1 MNKDDKIKLLLEF
14 CNEKK
19 RVPKRVEEY
28 KGINIGEFYSAIRRG
43 GINIS
48 NEQKELLIKNEIYLV
63 KDIRVIRTHDKVQKL
78 IQFKKKYNRLPH
90 FGEEID
96 GVRLKEF
103 LDCIITKRIKISS
116 PDKNLLMEN
125 GIDLNYC
132 TKEEKMEKKLKLI
145 IEFYNLYGKSPSH
158 LTIYKDINIGRFFK
172 SIIYDEIKNAEKYK
186 EVLKKEGVIK

>member
-1 MNKDDKIKLLLEF
+1 MNKGDKIKLLLEF

-19 RVPKRVEEY
+19 RVPKRVEKY

-63 KDIRVIRTHDKVQKL
+63 NDIRVIRTHDKVQKL

-116 PDKNLLMEN
+116 LDKNLLMEN
-125 GIDLNYC
+125 GIDLNYY
-132 TKEEKMEKKLKLI
+132 TKEEKMEEKLKLI
-145 IEFYNLYGKSPSH
+145 IEFYNLYGKAPSH